1 MNYIKALVV
10 LLVIGAI
17 SCKSPEQQ
25 SDKLKVAKA
34 YYQGLD
40 NADPAMV
47 ATLLADSLLTRE
59 SQYDYEQTFSKS
71 EYVQWMKWD
80 SVFDP
85 TYKILEIEL
94 HDSIIKAR
102 ISKIDQR
109 LLFLHKEPMI
119 TNEVLRFDK
128 GKISGVERTEYLNFN
143 EERFVKQ
150 REQLLNWI
158 DQNHPELSGFIHDQ
172 TREGGLKYLKAIQ
185 LYRHRE

>member
-1 MNYIKALVV
+1 MNHIKLLVV
-10 LLVIGAI
+10 LFLFGAV
-17 SCKSPEQQ
+17 SCKSPEQKT
-25 SDKLKVAKA
+25 DKLKMATA

-40 NADPAMV
+40 NSDHVMV
-47 ATLLADSLLTRE
+47 AALIADSLLTRE

-71 EYVQWMKWD
+71 EYVEWIKWD

-85 TYKILEIEL
+85 TYKILEIQLQGEVV
-94 HDSIIKAR
+94 KAR

-109 LLFLHKEPMI
+109 LRFLHKNPMI
-119 TNEVLRFDK
+119 TIEVIRFDR

-143 EERFVKQ
+143 EEQFVKQ
-150 REQLLNWI
+150 REQLLTWI

-185 LYRHRE
+185 LYDNRE